1 MIAFICPGQGSQ
13 SVGMGR
19 EIYDEYPVA
28 GELLDRLNEAVD
40 FALLEMMFS
49 GPAEELTA
57 TENAQPALLAGS
69 LAAAAV
75 LASEGIEAELVAGHS
90 LGEYSALAVA
100 GVIGPEDAVRL
111 VRVRGRLMAEAG
123 AQSGGAMAAVIGL
136 SDDKLETAVK
146 GVDNALVTIANF
158 NSDGQTVISGEREG
172 VAAASR
178 KASELGAKHVIP
190 IQVSGAFHCELMK
203 PAAEKLAAVLDQL
216 DFADAG
222 IPVVTNVDATAQT
235 DADSLK
241 ESLVRQLTEPVLWKQ
256 SIAEMVA
263 AGVDTFVEV
272 GSGAMLSKMLK
283 RSGVKT
289 RVLSTGSAA
298 DVGEVIRELT

>member
-13 SVGMGR
+13 SVGMGQ
-19 EIYDEYPVA
+19 EIYDEYPIA
-28 GELLDRLNEAVD
+28 RELLDRLDEAVD
-40 FALLEMMFS
+40 FALLEMMFG

-57 TENAQPALLAGS
+57 TENAQPALLAAS
-69 LAAAAV
+69 LAVATV
-75 LASEGIEAELVAGHS
+75 LDGDGIEAELAAGHS

-100 GVIGPEDAVRL
+100 GVIGPEDAMRL

-123 AQSGGAMAAVIGL
+123 AEMGGVMAAVIGL
-136 SDDKLETAVK
+136 SDDELERAVK
-146 GVDNALVTIANF
+146 GVDNGLVTIANF

-203 PAAEKLAAVLDQL
+203 PAAEKLAAVLEQL

-222 IPVVTNVDATAQT
+222 IPVVTNVDATAQK
-235 DADSLK
+235 DAGSLK

-272 GSGAMLSKMLK
+272 GSGAVLSKMLK
-283 RSGVKT
+283 RSGVKA
-289 RVLSTGSAA
+289 RVLSTGNAA
-298 DVGEVIRELT
+298 DVAEVIRELT